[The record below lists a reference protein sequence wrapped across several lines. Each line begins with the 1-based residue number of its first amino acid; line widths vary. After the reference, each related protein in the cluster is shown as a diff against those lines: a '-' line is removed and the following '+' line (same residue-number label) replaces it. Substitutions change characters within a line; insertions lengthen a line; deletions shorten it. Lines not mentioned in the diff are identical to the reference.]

1 MAHEA
6 GQPAVHHIDEGLER
20 RLRLCHQ
27 RCMATRTPT
36 AGGFLLTSAIIAGGV
51 AGIFLGNPMKG
62 VVIGTVAGV
71 AIAVAVWLLD
81 RRARS

>member
-1 MAHEA
+1 M
-6 GQPAVHHIDEGLER
+6 
-20 RLRLCHQ
+20 
-27 RCMATRTPT
+27 

-81 RRARS
+81 RRVRS